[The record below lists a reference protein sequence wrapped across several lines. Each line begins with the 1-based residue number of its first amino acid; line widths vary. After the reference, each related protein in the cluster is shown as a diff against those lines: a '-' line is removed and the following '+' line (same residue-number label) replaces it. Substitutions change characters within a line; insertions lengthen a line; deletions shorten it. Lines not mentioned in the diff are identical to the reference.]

1 MNFKKEDIIKNK
13 STIIFIFLIMVSLA
27 VVVIAESDNVVN
39 LANGFED
46 FFVELVKGNVVGQE
60 SINKFG
66 QNDIVG
72 TVEEDVQTQ
81 GGILTFLTSAE
92 LMSIISSD
100 PVNDNSTG
108 SNARSVLIE
117 GLDENFTEI
126 SEVVNLSSSA
136 VNTTQEYIRVFRFKV
151 NEVGTYGVTN
161 AGTITATAASGSVQI
176 EIEED
181 TGQSETSHF
190 TVPAGKKAILKRMS
204 ITMDTGKVVSIKVLI
219 RENADNVIAPFSP
232 IKKIKHFVGLDTPLL
247 LTESDGL
254 LLEEKTDVWFT
265 AQTTTGTA
273 AVSINY
279 DMVLYEI

>member
-13 STIIFIFLIMVSLA
+13 STIILIFLITFSFSVF
-27 VVVIAESDNVVN
+27 VIAESDNVIN
-39 LANGFED
+39 LANGFGD
-46 FFVELVKGNVVGQE
+46 FFVELVKGNVVGQK

-81 GGILTFLTSAE
+81 GGTLIFLTSAE

-100 PVNDNSTG
+100 PANDNLTG

-126 SEVVNLSSSA
+126 SEIINLSSSA
-136 VNTTQEYIRVFRFKV
+136 VNTTQQYIRVFRFKV
-151 NEVGTYGVTN
+151 NEVGTYGVSN
-161 AGTITATAASGSVQI
+161 AGTISATASSGSLQI
-176 EIEED
+176 EIEGGA
-181 TGQSETSHF
+181 GQSETTHF
-190 TVPAGKKAILKRMS
+190 TIPAGKKAILKRMS
-204 ITMDTGKVVSIKVLI
+204 ITMDTGKVINVRVLI
-219 RENADNVIAPFSP
+219 RENADDIIDPFSP

-254 LLEEKTDVWFT
+254 LLAEKTDLWFT
-265 AQTTTGTA
+265 AQTATGTA

-279 DMVLYEI
+279 DMVLYDI

>member
-1 MNFKKEDIIKNK
+1 MNFKKEDILKNK
-13 STIIFIFLIMVSLA
+13 YTIIFIFLIGISLSVFA
-27 VVVIAESDNVVN
+27 IAESDNVIN

-81 GGILTFLTSAE
+81 GGTLVFLTSAE

-100 PVNDNSTG
+100 PANDNSTG
-108 SNARSVLIE
+108 SNAHSVLIE
-117 GLDENFTEI
+117 GLDENFTGI
-126 SEVVNLSSSA
+126 SEIINLSSSA
-136 VNTTQEYIRVFRFKV
+136 VNTTQQYIRVFRFKV

-161 AGTITATAASGSVQI
+161 AGNIVATATSGSVQI
-176 EIEED
+176 EIEAGS
-181 TGQSETSHF
+181 GQSETSHF
-190 TVPAGKKAILKRMS
+190 TVPKGKRAILKRIS
-204 ITMDTGKVVSIKVLI
+204 ISMDTGKVVSIKGLI
-219 RENADNVIAPFSP
+219 RENANNTISSFSP

-247 LTESDGL
+247 LTDSDGL

-265 AQTTTGTA
+265 AQTPTGTA

-279 DMVLYEI
+279 DMVLYDK